1 MENELQL
8 FKFEEKEVRVVK
20 VNGEPWFVGK
30 DLTDILGYSNSRK
43 ALKDHV
49 DKEDQQI
56 LTSRNVTLE
65 NIPNRGLTA
74 VNESGMFGLVLSS
87 QLPNAKKFKHWV
99 TSEVL
104 PAIRKTGSYQ
114 SPQTPEER
122 LKLAMEATIHLDER
136 MTNVEKDVDFIKNTS
151 EIDSNQRFKLRKA
164 RDRKS
169 VEVCG
174 GKKSNFYKDKNKR
187 RKVFRQLEH
196 DFKDSFVISRYEDLS
211 KKDFDRAINF
221 ISNWYPSYPLQQDI
235 KQMNAQTD
243 LDLFI

>member
-1 MENELQL
+1 MENKIQL
-8 FKFEEKEVRVVK
+8 FKFEGKEVRTLK
-20 VNGEPWFVGK
+20 IDGEPWFVGK
-30 DLTDILGYSNSRK
+30 DVATILGYKKTEN
-43 ALKDHV
+43 AIATHV
-49 DKEDQQI
+49 DEDDK
-56 LTSRNVTLE
+56 TTTLIQGTGS
-65 NIPNRGLTA
+65 NYKSKA
-74 VNESGMFGLVLSS
+74 VLINESGVYSLIFGS

-114 SPQTPEER
+114 LPQTPEER
-122 LKLAMEATIHLDER
+122 LKLTIEATIHLDER
-136 MTNVEKDVDFIKNTS
+136 MSNVEKDVEFIKNTS

-211 KKDFDRAINF
+211 KKDFDRALNF
-221 ISNWYPSYPLQQDI
+221 ITNWYPSYPLQQDI
-235 KQMNAQTD
+235 QQMNAQTD
-243 LDLFI
+243 LGL

>member
-1 MENELQL
+1 MKGNVQL
-8 FKFEEKEVRVVK
+8 FNFENQQLRTLKI
-20 VNGEPWFVGK
+20 NDEPYFVGK
-30 DLTDILGYSNSRK
+30 DLASILGYSNTRD
-43 ALKDHV
+43 ALNRHV
-49 DKEDQQI
+49 ELEDQKI
-56 LTSRNVTLE
+56 LTSQNTTLE

-74 VNESGMFGLVLSS
+74 VNESGMYSLILSS
-87 QLPNAKKFKHWV
+87 KLPNAKKFKHWV

-114 SPQTPEER
+114 LPQTPEER
-122 LKLAMEATIHLDER
+122 LKLTIEATIHLDER

-211 KKDFDRAINF
+211 KKDFDRALNF
-221 ISNWYPSYPLQQDI
+221 ITNWYPSYPLQQDI
-235 KQMNAQTD
+235 QQMNAQTD
-243 LDLFI
+243 LGL

>member
-1 MENELQL
+1 MVNNLQL
-8 FKFEEKEVRVVK
+8 FKFEGKEVRTLK
-20 VNGEPWFVGK
+20 INDEPYFVGK
-30 DLTDILGYSNSRK
+30 DVATILGYAK
-43 ALKDHV
+43 AANAISQHV
-49 DKEDQQI
+49 DDEDKGVTKMMTPGGNQNIQI
-56 LTSRNVTLE
+56 
-65 NIPNRGLTA
+65 I
-74 VNESGMFGLVLSS
+74 NESGMYSLILSS
-87 QLPNAKKFKHWV
+87 KLPNAKKFKHWV

-104 PAIRKTGSYQ
+104 PAIRKNGSYQ
-114 SPQTPEER
+114 LPQTPEER

-151 EIDSNQRFKLRKA
+151 EIDLNQRFKLRKA

-235 KQMNAQTD
+235 QLMNAQTD
-243 LDLFI
+243 LGL

>member
-1 MENELQL
+1 MSSQLQL
-8 FKFEEKEVRVVK
+8 FSFEGKEVRTLK
-20 VNGEPWFVGK
+20 INDEPYFVGK
-30 DLTDILGYSNSRK
+30 DVATILGYAKPANAISQ
-43 ALKDHV
+43 HV
-49 DKEDQQI
+49 DDEDKGVTKMMTPGGNQNIQI
-56 LTSRNVTLE
+56 
-65 NIPNRGLTA
+65 I
-74 VNESGMFGLVLSS
+74 NESGMYSLILSS
-87 QLPNAKKFKHWV
+87 KLPNAKKFKRWV

-114 SPQTPEER
+114 LPQTPEER

-187 RKVFRQLEH
+187 RRVFRQLEH

-221 ISNWYPSYPLQQDI
+221 ITNWYPSYPLQQDI

-243 LDLFI
+243 LGLFI